1 MKIKYIMK
9 FLSDSLAFIIFIVLE
24 SIIEL
29 FIMNSNETHMSLLGI
44 KLIKNIF
51 KDGGFNFG
59 ISMHFNIKI
68 FMLYIIFLLIC
79 VLIRFWN
86 NKRSAKNAI

>member
-1 MKIKYIMK
+1 MNLKYILK

-29 FIMNSNETHMSLLGI
+29 FIMNSNETHTSLLGI
-44 KLIKNIF
+44 NLIKNIF

-59 ISMHFNIKI
+59 ISMHFNIRI
-68 FMLYIIFLLIC
+68 STFYIIFLLIC
-79 VLIRFWN
+79 ALIRFWHN
-86 NKRSAKNAI
+86 QRSAKNAI

>member
-1 MKIKYIMK
+1 MKIKYILN

-29 FIMNSNETHMSLLGI
+29 FIINSNETHTSLLGI

-59 ISMHFNIKI
+59 ISMHFNIRI
-68 FMLYIIFLLIC
+68 LTFYIIFLLIC
-79 VLIRFWN
+79 VLIRFWHT
-86 NKRSAKNAI
+86 KRSTKNEI